1 MKLGQGTL
9 SLISKT
15 EIGKKIVNDRYYR
28 IVLSATFALIG
39 NLLYACYHGILGIMN
54 VSLWFVTM
62 CAFYGILAAMRFSAV
77 LYWRRNVSASSAD
90 TEYFVMKL
98 SGILLIILSFILAVV
113 NYISLSQN
121 IAVKH
126 NEIMMIAIAAYT
138 FYKVS
143 VAVAGAIK
151 RRVNPSPLFDVVRRI
166 RYAEVAASVLT
177 LQRSMLV
184 SFGAMENEK
193 IHMMNALTGAA
204 VCLFVCILGIFMTMR
219 AIKKG

>member
-9 SLISKT
+9 SLISRTK
-15 EIGKKIVNDRYYR
+15 IGKKIVNDRHYR

-77 LYWRRNVSASSAD
+77 LYWRRNVSASLAD

-151 RRVNPSPLFDVVRRI
+151 RRVNSSPLFDVVRNI

-184 SFGAMENEK
+184 SFGAMKNEK
-193 IHMMNALTGAA
+193 IHMMNALTGVA
-204 VCLFVCILGIFMTMR
+204 VCLFVCILGIFMIMR
-219 AIKKG
+219 AMKKG